1 MNSNG
6 SVRRTHS
13 KMKSKAEYSYNQLL
27 SLSQQLIAN
36 QSTDVNQVIITGREL
51 CFRIMAECEVLLDVV
66 NVQMFRIDANIFTI
80 SLVIRK
86 VIEDLF
92 VIDSDIDMIMNR
104 SQSHIGNI
112 LYKFKRYRKRDEKRK
127 RSQVINRYMKLVR
140 IIEQLRD
147 KDNAKILDYI
157 ISNCRLSNDSTDEFS
172 GYNTDYD
179 MKSYVSEVMSMIEPR
194 SCGCTK

>member
-1 MNSNG
+1 
-6 SVRRTHS
+6 
-13 KMKSKAEYSYNQLL
+13 MKSKTEYSYNQLL

-51 CFRIMAECEVLLDVV
+51 CFRIMSECEVLLDVV
-66 NVQMFRIDANIFTI
+66 NVQMFHIDADIFTI

-127 RSQVINRYMKLVR
+127 RRMVIHRYMKLVR
-140 IIEQLRD
+140 IIEQLM
-147 KDNAKILDYI
+147 DNAKILDYI

-194 SCGCTK
+194 SYGCAK